1 MHPAQRLFW
10 LAFALVALILLQ
22 QVTIVPMHGRLASGV
37 SNGVHGLWF
46 AAVTAVVYALVRT
59 RMPAGRALGVTAVV
73 GIALALA
80 TEAVQI
86 GTERAAQW
94 QDVVFDLCG
103 GASILLVLAAR
114 MGRVPRGRAY
124 AGAAVLLA
132 ITFLPAVAAATVQLH
147 RNAIF
152 PVLVDFSAW
161 GFGGLLTS
169 DSTLRVVPG
178 EGGGAALEILLAD
191 DTWPGIHLDEP
202 VSDWRAYDTLAVDV
216 FVPAASAPL
225 ELHVSIRLRGGETD
239 HVYRTFV
246 LPAGASAL
254 RLPLRELFDPDANEV
269 SAVVIYSR
277 RPFAGRRLELRR
289 VALERDATRR
299 ASPA

>member
-1 MHPAQRLFW
+1 VHPAQRPFW
-10 LAFALVALILLQ
+10 LALALVALILLQ

-46 AAVTAVVYALVRT
+46 AVVTAVVYALVRT
-59 RMPAGRALGVTAVV
+59 RVAAGRALGVTAVV
-73 GIALALA
+73 GIVLSLA

-86 GTERAAQW
+86 GTARAAQW

-103 GASILLVLAAR
+103 GASVLLVLAAR
-114 MGRVPRGRAY
+114 MGRLPRGRAY
-124 AGAAVLLA
+124 WGAAALLA
-132 ITFLPAVAAATVQLH
+132 ITLLPAVVAATVQLH

-152 PVLVDFSAW
+152 PVLVDISAW
-161 GFGGLLTS
+161 RFGGLLTS
-169 DSTLRVVPG
+169 DSALRVVPRA
-178 EGGGAALEILLAD
+178 GGGAALEILLAD

-202 VSDWRAYDTLAVDV
+202 VPDWRGYDRLAVDV
-216 FVPAASAPL
+216 FVPEASAPL

-246 LPAGASAL
+246 LPSGETTV

-299 ASPA
+299 EPAA